1 MSAHQILKKLVLT
14 EDTYNLVQDNST
26 FVFEV
31 PRERNK
37 VEVKKAVETAFGVKV
52 KSVNTVI
59 TPSKSKTIRGQFG
72 RKTRILG
79 HKKAFVR
86 IREEDVSKIPLI

>member
-14 EDTYNLVQDNST
+14 EDTYNLVQDQST

-31 PRERNK
+31 PRDRNK
-37 VEVKKAVETAFGVKV
+37 IEVKKAVETAFGVKV
-52 KSVNTVI
+52 RSVNTVV
-59 TPSKSKTIRGQFG
+59 TPSKKKAVRGQYG
-72 RKTRILG
+72 RKTTING
-79 HKKAFVR
+79 HKKAFVK

>member
-1 MSAHQILKKLVLT
+1 MPIRFLVLVLT

-31 PRERNK
+31 PREKNK

-79 HKKAFVR
+79 HKKHLFASV
-86 IREEDVSKIPLI
+86 KKT